1 MKKVYHLGLDRG
13 MVRGARVAL
22 LPGDPQRAPYIAE
35 KAAVAYGG
43 WHKTVAVNREFT
55 TCIVK
60 LGKKALS
67 PVILVTSTGIGGPS
81 ASIAVDELAQLGLTT
96 LVRVGTT
103 GSIQDYIKTGDCVI
117 TSGSVRLDG
126 ASTHYAPIE
135 YPAVADHDVIS
146 ALIEGAIAASVRY
159 HVGVS
164 ASSDTFYH
172 GEERKDSF
180 RKYILRRFRGQT
192 KELKNLHV
200 LNYEMESSTV
210 LTLCASMGLKGGCIT
225 GVVNRGSVG
234 KVTPRSLKKG
244 TESAVAS
251 AVASLKFLL

>member
-1 MKKVYHLGLDRG
+1 MKKVYHLGLDRD
-13 MVRGARVAL
+13 MVRGASVAL
-22 LPGDPQRAPYIAE
+22 LPGDPQMVAYIAE
-35 KAAVAYGG
+35 KAAAAHGG
-43 WHKTVAVNREFT
+43 SHKTVAVNREFT
-55 TCIVK
+55 TCVVK
-60 LGKKALS
+60 LGKKPLS
-67 PVILVTSTGIGGPS
+67 PFILVTSTGIGGPS
-81 ASIAVDELAQLGLTT
+81 ASIAVDELAQLGVRT

-103 GSIQDYIKTGDCVI
+103 GSIQDDIKIGDCVI

-126 ASTHYAPIE
+126 ASTHYAPVE
-135 YPAVADHDVIS
+135 YPAVAHHDVVS
-146 ALIEGAIAASVRY
+146 ALIKGAVEASVRY

-192 KELKNLHV
+192 EELKNLHV
-200 LNYEMESSTV
+200 LNYEMESSTI

-234 KVTPRSLKKG
+234 KVTPETLKKG

-251 AVASLKFLL
+251 AVASLKHLL